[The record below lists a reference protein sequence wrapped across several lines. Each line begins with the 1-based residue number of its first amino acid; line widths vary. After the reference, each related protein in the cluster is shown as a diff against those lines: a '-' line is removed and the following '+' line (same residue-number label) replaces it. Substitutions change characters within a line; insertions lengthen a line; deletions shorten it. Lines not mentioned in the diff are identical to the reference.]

1 MLASHNYPTAAA
13 AAAAT
18 GTAVS
23 GNGGVAANYQRLHK
37 TRFSQQQ
44 QQQQYQQQHPPLIP
58 LPLAF
63 VSASAK
69 ETRKKNKQSA
79 LVVAADE
86 DGSGGGSSSSSSI
99 YSLSVATATN
109 ANDDSGI
116 SFNRRLSE
124 SAVRERFS
132 IFFRYRIP
140 IWNISIPALLM
151 HIIELVV
158 VLFLS
163 LSIIDYVV
171 PPSLGLWVP
180 IVILCVGALY
190 LLLFAVAIATAPK
203 VGDAQV
209 VPGLWLRLARYQQND
224 ISHFK
229 IGWLLYLVVGV
240 FYMIW
245 WAGPANRTLP
255 VDPFADPTVFN
266 SQQYLHLMLLLGNIW
281 LLGWASSRNN
291 IDSVYLALA
300 ASSQK
305 FAYSSSDATSSQL
318 ED

>member
-86 DGSGGGSSSSSSI
+86 DGSGGGSSSI

>member
-1 MLASHNYPTAAA
+1 MLASHNYPTAA

-44 QQQQYQQQHPPLIP
+44 QQQQYQQQQQHPSLIS

-69 ETRKKNKQSA
+69 EPRKKKKQSA

-86 DGSGGGSSSSSSI
+86 DGSNGGSGSI

-116 SFNRRLSE
+116 GFNRRLSE
-124 SAVRERFS
+124 SVVRERFS

-140 IWNISIPALLM
+140 IWNVSIPALLM

>member
-44 QQQQYQQQHPPLIP
+44 QQQQYQQQQQHPSLIS

-69 ETRKKNKQSA
+69 EPRKKKKQSA

-86 DGSGGGSSSSSSI
+86 DGSNGGSGSI

-116 SFNRRLSE
+116 GFNRRLSE
-124 SAVRERFS
+124 SVVRERFS

-140 IWNISIPALLM
+140 IWNVSIPALLM